1 MESST
6 RLSNSR
12 FNWIDPVKK
21 GLIGGIIAL
30 LVALVGMVESFSRRD
45 IVGGVISMGQ
55 TLLLLTFIYAA
66 YTAVHRVAE
75 TQQEATGSAQLS
87 PTTTLLSGG
96 LASLVTAAT
105 LAALVLIGPPI
116 NLRAVFSDASPAL
129 YAILTFGLGT
139 NVGVVVLLVAGVA
152 IGLLTSGLSLL
163 PDHIRRAITFGLSI
177 VVAAGLLEGLL
188 RVMFEGWGLVGNL
201 FLWIFAARGL
211 SILGAIAVFT
221 LVAGGSLAWRARGA
235 QVKQRMAS
243 LSAQRQRQ
251 LRWGSQGLLLAVL
264 LLLPRIVGS
273 YPSEVMDNIGLYI
286 LMGLGLNIVVG
297 FAGLLD
303 LGYVA
308 FFAMGAY
315 IMGVLISPEITFIPV
330 QFTFWTALPFAVGGA
345 LLTGILLGVPVLGMR
360 GDYLAI
366 VTLGFG
372 EIIRLVA
379 LSDWLKPYIGGS
391 NGITRIPKPPVGPFG
406 ELATPQSLYYL
417 ILAGCLAAGFVSWR
431 LKDSRLG
438 RAWMAMREDED
449 VAEAVGIHLVST
461 KLMAFASGAAFSGL
475 AGAIFASKLTSIY
488 PHSFHLLVSINVL
501 CLIIVG
507 GIGSIPGVIVGALI
521 LVGVPELLREFEEY
535 RLMMY
540 GAFLVVMMLT
550 RPEGLWPEAT
560 HQRELHESEAE
571 SINPGVEKHVSVPG

>member
-1 MESST
+1 
-6 RLSNSR
+6 
-12 FNWIDPVKK
+12 
-21 GLIGGIIAL
+21 
-30 LVALVGMVESFSRRD
+30 LVAWMGMVESFSRRD

-66 YTAVHRVAE
+66 YTAVRRVAE
-75 TQQEATGSAQLS
+75 TQQETTGSAQLS
-87 PTTTLLSGG
+87 PATTLLSGG
-96 LASLVTAAT
+96 LAGLATAAC

-129 YAILTFGLGT
+129 YATLTFGLGT
-139 NVGVVVLLVAGVA
+139 TVGTLVLLVAGVV
-152 IGLLTSGLSLL
+152 IGTLTSGLSLL
-163 PDHIRRAITFGLSI
+163 PDHIRRVVTLGLSL
-177 VVAAGLLEGLL
+177 VMAGGLLEGLL
-188 RVMFEGWGLVGNL
+188 RVMFEGWGFVGQL

-211 SILGAIAVFT
+211 SIPGAITVFI
-221 LVAGGSLAWRARGA
+221 LVAGGSLAWRARGDH
-235 QVKQRMAS
+235 VKQRLAD
-243 LSAQRQRQ
+243 LPTQRQRQ
-251 LRWGSQGLLLAVL
+251 LRWGSQGLLLVIL

-308 FFAMGAY
+308 FFAIGAY
-315 IMGVLISPEITFIPV
+315 IMGVLISPEISFIPV
-330 QFTFWTALPFAVGGA
+330 HFTFWTALPFAVGGA
-345 LLTGILLGVPVLGMR
+345 LLAGIILGIPVLGMR

-391 NGITRIPKPPVGPFG
+391 NGITRIPKPPVGPLG

-417 ILAGCLAAGFVSWR
+417 ILAGCLVAGFVSWR

-449 VAEAVGIHLVST
+449 VAEAVGIHLVTT
-461 KLMAFASGAAFSGL
+461 KLLAFATGAAFSGL

-560 HQRELHESEAE
+560 HRRELHESEMNN
-571 SINPGVEKHVSVPG
+571 IDPDVEKRITVPG